1 MSSPDH
7 TFPRAL
13 PTPERKTPA
22 ALQRLQEKA
31 VPQLRELWS
40 IGTAIGPHR
49 LSPRMRTAQI
59 GAAIVATG
67 VLSSILGGS
76 PAAEDTAIE
85 HAPQVRAAPEA
96 AAGHVQ
102 PGPVS
107 PPNTG
112 PGLDGAPVGDPVDGW
127 IGQATAVLEANG
139 VSREQ
144 IDPEAL
150 RTIIE
155 HESGGDPSASNGW
168 DSNAAAGTPSKGL
181 MQTIDPTFHSYAV
194 PGHQDIWNP
203 VDNIVAATRYSI
215 DRYGSISNVPGVQG
229 VSSGGSYE
237 GY

>member
-1 MSSPDH
+1 
-7 TFPRAL
+7 
-13 PTPERKTPA
+13 
-22 ALQRLQEKA
+22 
-31 VPQLRELWS
+31 
-40 IGTAIGPHR
+40 
-49 LSPRMRTAQI
+49 MRTAQI

-67 VLSSILGGS
+67 VLSTVLGGS
-76 PAAEDTAIE
+76 PAEDPAVE

-112 PGLDGAPVGDPVDGW
+112 PGLDGAPTDPVDGW
-127 IGQATAVLEANG
+127 ISQATAVLEANG
-139 VSREQ
+139 VPREQ
-144 IDPEAL
+144 IDPSAL
-150 RTIIE
+150 RTIIL
-155 HESGGDPSASNGW
+155 HESGGDPAAANGW